1 MYLHI
6 GGDHVVLSRDII
18 GIFNIERTSVSEDTK
33 NFLRHAAAMGHEV
46 SCTDDIPRS
55 FIVTFDTKTLEEKVH
70 ISRISPA
77 SLEKRC
83 LKYSPDQ

>member
-6 GGDHVVLSRDII
+6 GNDHIVMSKDII

-33 NFLRHAAAMGHEV
+33 NFLRSAASQGHEV
-46 SCTDDIPRS
+46 SCTNDIPRS
-55 FIVTFDTKTLEEKVH
+55 FIVTFDSATLDERVY

-83 LKYSPDQ
+83 NKKTFE